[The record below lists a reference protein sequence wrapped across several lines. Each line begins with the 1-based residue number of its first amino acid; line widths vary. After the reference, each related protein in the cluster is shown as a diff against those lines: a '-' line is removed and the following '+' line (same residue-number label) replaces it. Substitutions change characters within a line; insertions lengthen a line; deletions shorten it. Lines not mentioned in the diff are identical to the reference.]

1 MHINSNIA
9 DRTAEP
15 SFDTIAWF
23 VLHVFVKY
31 AKSTSFSGLLLLK
44 GFLRVSLY
52 THSAHL
58 KKSGLEKPGFSG
70 GDADSRKIQDEF
82 GSAREI
88 EEITKD
94 CKSSTIIG
102 VDPNPN

>member
-1 MHINSNIA
+1 M
-9 DRTAEP
+9 
-15 SFDTIAWF
+15 
-23 VLHVFVKY
+23 KK

-52 THSAHL
+52 TQTAHL
-58 KKSGLEKPGFSG
+58 KKSGLEKAGFSG
-70 GDADSRKIQDEF
+70 GDADVRKIQDEL

-94 CKSSTIIG
+94 CKSNSIIG
-102 VDPNPN
+102 VDPNPK